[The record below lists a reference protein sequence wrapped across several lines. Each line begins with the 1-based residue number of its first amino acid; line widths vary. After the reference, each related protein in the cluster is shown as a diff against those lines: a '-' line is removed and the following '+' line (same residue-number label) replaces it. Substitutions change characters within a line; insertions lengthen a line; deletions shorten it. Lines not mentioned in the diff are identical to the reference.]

1 MPWILRLTVISVQ
14 FVQQR
19 KLVYQQQ
26 PIKHTASSAKKKTFR
41 YKKQTATKGHKHSGD
56 YKEQLFYL
64 WVGNV
69 EKYVYYL
76 LSVILRN
83 LVF

>member
-1 MPWILRLTVISVQ
+1 MISVQ

-19 KLVYQQQ
+19 KLLSQQQ
-26 PIKHTASSAKKKTFR
+26 PIKHTASSANKETFR
-41 YKKQTATKGHKHSGD
+41 YKKQTTTKGHNHNGD

-64 WVGNV
+64 RVGNV

-76 LSVILRN
+76 LNVILRN
-83 LVF
+83 LGL